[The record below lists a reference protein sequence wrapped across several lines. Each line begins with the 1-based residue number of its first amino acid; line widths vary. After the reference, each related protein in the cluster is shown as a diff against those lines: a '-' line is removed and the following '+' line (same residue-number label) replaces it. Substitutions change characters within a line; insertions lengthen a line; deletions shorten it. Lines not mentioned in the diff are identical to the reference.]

1 MALADYGTRMPAPTF
16 SSFSFPRGFPLFRR
30 KVPREVKMK
39 QELQNPS
46 TLKTISVYMVY
57 GVCECAQATHA
68 CGGQVTACVA
78 ACVAASAF
86 HLALSLEVL
95 VGFFH
100 CLHLRRPANFQG
112 ISSCFQSPC
121 GKVGI
126 ANLCCRVRLLCEF
139 WLLELFTLVQQL
151 FNP

>member
-1 MALADYGTRMPAPTF
+1 MALADYGTRMPALTF

-95 VGFFH
+95 VGFFS
-100 CLHLRRPANFQG
+100 LPASTLACELPRNLLLFPVSLWKGWDCELVLQG
-112 ISSCFQSPC
+112 QASM
-121 GKVGI
+121 
-126 ANLCCRVRLLCEF
+126 
-139 WLLELFTLVQQL
+139 
-151 FNP
+151 